1 MADAKFQDGGE
12 GALLLIAQNAEDV
25 AVISALVQDA
35 VLSINDLRYDRPRRR
50 FALLINR
57 FRWEDKAEAERQNR
71 AYERVRSVLT
81 IEDATAVRSM
91 GIDRNDKEAVLSILS
106 IQWEEKAEGAGRLTL
121 ILAGDGA
128 IALEVE
134 ALELRLEDVTKPYYA
149 NARKAPVHPE

>member
-57 FRWEDKAEAERQNR
+57 FRWEDKTEAERQNR

-106 IQWEEKAEGAGRLTL
+106 IQWEEAAEGAGRLTL

-149 NARKAPVHPE
+149 NARKAPIHPE